1 MIQLV
6 RRYAEF
12 TGLKVSFEARPHSRG
27 VPGLRSV
34 LSFTGSFAVELD
46 IQDSCS
52 KRGVS
57 FANARQ
63 DDVEG

>member
-52 KRGVS
+52 KLLT
-57 FANARQ
+57 
-63 DDVEG
+63 